1 MINIKEKLKDK
12 KYIRKIL
19 ILNIFKIFIYF
30 RKENNKINIKN

>member
-19 ILNIFKIFIYF
+19 ILYIFKIFIYF

>member
-19 ILNIFKIFIYF
+19 ILYIFKIFIYF
-30 RKENNKINIKN
+30 RNENNKINIKN